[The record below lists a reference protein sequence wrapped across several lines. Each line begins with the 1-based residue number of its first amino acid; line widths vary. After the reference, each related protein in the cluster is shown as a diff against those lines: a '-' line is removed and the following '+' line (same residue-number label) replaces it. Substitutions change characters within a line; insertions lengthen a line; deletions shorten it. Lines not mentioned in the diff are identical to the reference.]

1 MKNNHN
7 LTALLIMAAVSITGC
22 ATAKKADSII
32 EQARKEMAKKDEY
45 NPSNSSKAMYVTAPP
60 TFSHEK
66 KNEDIPAWAKRRV
79 MNINANGIPFGLLA
93 DQLARMGGA
102 NVHLLDVK
110 PNEQVKAQIPAGVP
124 LWQALDI
131 VAAATGYSYEY
142 TPTGVEW
149 RRLVVRVYTLP
160 TPVGERDFKLGTD
173 DTKAGSAINFDAGG
187 GGSGSSTS
195 VTSTTASGGE
205 QYSRLTGTP
214 DRFKEGLAALEAL
227 VGKSGVVTG
236 VKSSGQL
243 VVKAERPIIA
253 QTDSFMKAFMGD
265 MGKQARLEAKLLMF
279 TSNESENH
287 GADWNLVY
295 QATNGLLSFDTQ
307 QATAGG
313 TGASPSKLTLKSTGG
328 RWSGSQL
335 LINALQEQGTVSV
348 VTEPT
353 DILKNN
359 VPTQLGTIDSK
370 AFLAGTKVT
379 PNPDGAPSTEVTAGV
394 VDQGLKLFILPKF
407 VRDDKISLYL
417 SSNISTL
424 NGITPRQVNEVYQEQ
439 PEVSQNI
446 INKEFDINLG
456 ETWIIS
462 GIKQTISRKGERSTL
477 GSVWLGGNKSAD
489 VEVVEM
495 ILLLTV
501 TEI

>member
-1 MKNNHN
+1 MKK
-7 LTALLIMAAVSITGC
+7 TQIKKVALLVALVLSGC
-22 ATAKKADSII
+22 ATQQKADSII
-32 EQARKEMAKKDEY
+32 DQARKELAQKDAY
-45 NPSNSSKAMYVTAPP
+45 NPAGKSKARYVSAAP
-60 TFSHEK
+60 TFSQEK
-66 KNEDIPAWAKRRV
+66 KSGDVPAWAHRKV
-79 MNINANGIPFGLLA
+79 TAINANGIPFGLLA
-93 DQLARMGGA
+93 DQLARQGGA
-102 NVHLLDVK
+102 NVNLLDVE
-110 PNEQVKAQIPAGVP
+110 PNRAVRVQIPSGVP
-124 LWQALDI
+124 IWQALDI
-131 VAAATGYSYEY
+131 VAASTGYSYEF

-173 DTKAGSAINFDAGG
+173 DTKAGSAINFNAGG
-187 GGSGSSTS
+187 GSSSTN

-214 DRFKEGLAALEAL
+214 DRFKEGLQALQSL
-227 VGKSGVVTG
+227 VGKAGVVTG

-253 QTDSFMKAFMGD
+253 QTDSFMKAFMKD
-265 MGKQARLEAKLLMF
+265 MGKQARIEAKLLMF
-279 TSNESENH
+279 SSNESENH
-287 GADWNLVY
+287 GADWKLVY
-295 QATNGLLSFDTQ
+295 QATDGLLSFDTQ
-307 QATAGG
+307 QATPGG
-313 TGASPSKLTLKSTGG
+313 NGASPSKLSLKATGG
-328 RWSGSQL
+328 RWSGSEL

-379 PNPDGAPSTEVTAGV
+379 PNPDGASSTEVTAGV

-407 VRDDKISLYL
+407 ISDNKISLYL

-424 NGITPRQVNEVYQEQ
+424 NGITQRQINEVYQEQ

-446 INKEFDINLG
+446 INKEFDIQTG

-462 GIKQTISRKGERSTL
+462 GIKQTISRRGERSTL
-477 GSVWLGGNKSAD
+477 GTVWLGGNKSSD

-495 ILLLTV
+495 ILLITV
-501 TEI
+501 TDI

>member
-1 MKNNHN
+1 MKK
-7 LTALLIMAAVSITGC
+7 TQIKKVALLVAMVLSGC
-22 ATAKKADSII
+22 ATQQKADSII
-32 EQARKEMAKKDEY
+32 DQARKELAQKEAY
-45 NPSNSSKAMYVTAPP
+45 NPASRSKARYVSTAP
-60 TFSHEK
+60 TFSQEK
-66 KNEDIPAWAKRRV
+66 KGADIPAWANRKV
-79 MNINANGIPFGLLA
+79 TSINANGIPFGLLA
-93 DQLARMGGA
+93 DQLARQGGA
-102 NVHLLDVK
+102 NVNLLDVD
-110 PNEQVKAQIPAGVP
+110 PNRSVRVQIPSGVP

-131 VAAATGYSYEY
+131 VAASTGYSYEF

-173 DTKAGSAINFDAGG
+173 DTKAGSAINFNAGG
-187 GGSGSSTS
+187 GGSTSTS

-214 DRFKEGLAALEAL
+214 DRFKEGFQALKAL

-243 VVKAERPIIA
+243 VVKAEREVIA
-253 QTDSFMKAFMGD
+253 QTDTFMKAFMKD
-265 MGKQARLEAKLLMF
+265 MSRQARIEAKLLMF
-279 TSNESENH
+279 SSNESENH

-295 QATNGLLSFDTQ
+295 TATDGLLSFDTQ
-307 QATAGG
+307 QASPGG
-313 TGASPSKLTLKSTGG
+313 AGASPSKLSLKATSG
-328 RWSGSQL
+328 RWSGSEL

-353 DILKNN
+353 DVLKNN
-359 VPTQLGTIDSK
+359 VVTQLGTIDSK
-370 AFLAGTKVT
+370 AFTAGTKVT
-379 PNPDGAPSTEVTAGV
+379 PNPDGAASTEVTAGV

-407 VRDDKISLYL
+407 LSDDKISLYL

-424 NGITPRQVNEVYQEQ
+424 NGIVQRKVNEVYQEQ

-446 INKEFDINLG
+446 INKEFDIQTG

-462 GIKQTISRKGERSTL
+462 GIKQTVSRRGERSTL
-477 GSVWLGGNKSAD
+477 GSVWLGGNKSSD

-495 ILLLTV
+495 ILLITV
-501 TEI
+501 TDI

>member
-1 MKNNHN
+1 MKKPN
-7 LTALLIMAAVSITGC
+7 LSQAAFLVALVLSGC
-22 ATAKKADSII
+22 ATQKKADSLI
-32 EQARKEMAKKDEY
+32 EQARKELAQKSVYDPVNSTKAK
-45 NPSNSSKAMYVTAPP
+45 YVSTAPVF
-60 TFSHEK
+60 TQARKQS
-66 KNEDIPAWAKRRV
+66 DIPTWANRRV
-79 MNINANGIPFGLLA
+79 LAINANGIPFGLLA

-102 NVHLLDVK
+102 NVNMLDVE
-110 PNEQVKAQIPAGVP
+110 PNRSVRASIPAGVP

-131 VAAATGYSYEY
+131 VAASTGYSYEY

-149 RRLVVRVYTLP
+149 RKMVVRVYTLP

-173 DTKAGSAINFDAGG
+173 DTKAGSAINFNAGG
-187 GGSGSSTS
+187 GSSSTN

-214 DRFKEGLAALEAL
+214 DRFKEGLDALQAL
-227 VGKSGVVTG
+227 VGKAGVVTG

-243 VVKAERPIIA
+243 VVKAEREIIA
-253 QTDSFMKAFMGD
+253 QTDTFMREFMRD
-265 MGKQARLEAKLLMF
+265 MGRQARIEAKLLMF
-279 TSNESENH
+279 SSNESENH

-295 QATNGLLSFDTQ
+295 KATDGLLSFDTM
-307 QATAGG
+307 QAAPAG
-313 TGASPSKLTLKSTGG
+313 TGASPSKVSLKATGG
-328 RWSGSQL
+328 RWSGSEL

-353 DILKNN
+353 DVLKNN
-359 VPTQLGTIDSK
+359 VVTQLGTIDSK
-370 AFLAGTKVT
+370 AFTAGTKVT
-379 PNPDGAPSTEVTAGV
+379 PNPDGAASTEVTAGV

-407 VRDDKISLYL
+407 LSNDKISLYL

-424 NGITPRQVNEVYQEQ
+424 NGIVPRQINEVYQEQ

-446 INKEFDINLG
+446 INKEFDIQTG

-462 GIKQTISRKGERSTL
+462 GIKQTISRRGERSTL
-477 GSVWLGGNKSAD
+477 GTVWLGGNKSAD

-495 ILLLTV
+495 ILLITV
-501 TEI
+501 TDI

>member
-1 MKNNHN
+1 MKKPN
-7 LTALLIMAAVSITGC
+7 LNKAVFLAVLILSGC
-22 ATAKKADSII
+22 ATQKKADSLI
-32 EQARKEMAKKDEY
+32 EQARKELAQKSVYDPVNSTKAK
-45 NPSNSSKAMYVTAPP
+45 YVSTAPV
-60 TFSHEK
+60 FSQSRK
-66 KNEDIPAWAKRRV
+66 QSDIPAWANRRV
-79 MNINANGIPFGLLA
+79 LAINANGIPFGLLA

-102 NVHLLDVK
+102 NVNMLDVE
-110 PNEQVKAQIPAGVP
+110 PNRSVRASIPAGVP

-131 VAAATGYSYEY
+131 VAASTGYSYEY

-149 RRLVVRVYTLP
+149 RKLVVRVYTLP

-173 DTKAGSAINFDAGG
+173 DTKAGSAINFNAGG
-187 GGSGSSTS
+187 GSSSSTN

-214 DRFKEGLAALEAL
+214 DRFKEGLEALQAL
-227 VGKSGVVTG
+227 VGKAGVVTG

-253 QTDSFMKAFMGD
+253 QTDTFMKEFMRD
-265 MGKQARLEAKLLMF
+265 MGRQARMEAKLLMF
-279 TSNESENH
+279 SSNESENH
-287 GADWNLVY
+287 GADWKLVY
-295 QATNGLLSFDTQ
+295 TATDGLLSFDTQ
-307 QATAGG
+307 QATPGG
-313 TGASPSKLTLKSTGG
+313 SGASPSKLSLKATGG
-328 RWSGSQL
+328 RWSGSEL

-379 PNPDGAPSTEVTAGV
+379 PNPDGASSTEVTAGV

-407 VRDDKISLYL
+407 LTDDKISLYL

-424 NGITPRQVNEVYQEQ
+424 NGITQRQINEVYQEQ

-446 INKEFDINLG
+446 INKEFDIKTG

-462 GIKQTISRKGERSTL
+462 GIKQTVSRRGERSTL
-477 GSVWLGGNKSAD
+477 GSVWLGGNKSSD

-495 ILLLTV
+495 ILLITV
-501 TEI
+501 TDI

>member
-1 MKNNHN
+1 MKK
-7 LTALLIMAAVSITGC
+7 TQIKKVALLVAMVLSGC
-22 ATAKKADSII
+22 ATQQKADSII
-32 EQARKEMAKKDEY
+32 DQARKELAQKEAY
-45 NPSNSSKAMYVTAPP
+45 NPASKSKAKYVSAAP
-60 TFSHEK
+60 TFSQEK
-66 KNEDIPAWAKRRV
+66 KGSDIPSWAHRKV
-79 MNINANGIPFGLLA
+79 TAINANGIPFGLLV
-93 DQLARMGGA
+93 DQLARQGGG
-102 NVHLLDVK
+102 NVNLLDVE
-110 PNEQVKAQIPAGVP
+110 PSRAVRVQIPSGVP

-131 VAAATGYSYEY
+131 VAASTGYSYEY

-160 TPVGERDFKLGTD
+160 TPIGERDFKLGTD
-173 DTKAGSAINFDAGG
+173 DTKAGSAINFNAGG
-187 GGSGSSTS
+187 GSSSTS

-205 QYSRLTGTP
+205 QYSRLTSTP
-214 DRFKEGLAALEAL
+214 DRFKEGLQALQSL
-227 VGKSGVVTG
+227 VGKAGVVTG

-253 QTDSFMKAFMGD
+253 QTDSFMKAFMKD
-265 MGKQARLEAKLLMF
+265 MGRQARIEAKLLMF
-279 TSNESENH
+279 SSNESENH
-287 GADWNLVY
+287 GADWKLVY
-295 QATNGLLSFDTQ
+295 TATDGLLSFDTQ
-307 QATAGG
+307 QATPGG
-313 TGASPSKLTLKSTGG
+313 SGASPSKLSLKATGG
-328 RWSGSQL
+328 RWSGSEL

-379 PNPDGAPSTEVTAGV
+379 PNPDGASSTEVTAGV

-407 VRDDKISLYL
+407 LSDDKISLYL

-424 NGITPRQVNEVYQEQ
+424 NGITQRQINEVYQEQ

-446 INKEFDINLG
+446 INKEFDINTG

-462 GIKQTISRKGERSTL
+462 GIKQTISRRGERSTL
-477 GSVWLGGNKSAD
+477 GTVWLGGNKSSD

-495 ILLLTV
+495 ILLITV
-501 TEI
+501 TDI